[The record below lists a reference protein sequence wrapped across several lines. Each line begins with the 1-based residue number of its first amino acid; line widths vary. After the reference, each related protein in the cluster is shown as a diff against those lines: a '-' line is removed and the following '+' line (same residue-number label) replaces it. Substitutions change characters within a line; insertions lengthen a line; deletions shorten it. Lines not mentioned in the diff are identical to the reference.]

1 MRESRAGWA
10 DVEDVQEYAVSVF
23 DDGNEAHAHRPN
35 AWRVVRTWR
44 GKSEV
49 RNVHDAST
57 ISSISTW
64 KLRPV

>member
-1 MRESRAGWA
+1 MREGWLDVA
-10 DVEDVQEYAVSVF
+10 DPQTYAVAVF
-23 DDGNEAHAHRPN
+23 DDGNERHASKPN

-49 RNVHDAST
+49 RNAHDAST
-57 ISSISTW
+57 IASISTW